1 MMRAASFL
9 PAAALL
15 VAGVGQ
21 PAAADIYSY
30 ADSSG
35 AIHYSNVP
43 ADPRFA
49 LLLRDPSSGSQ
60 AKRSERWG
68 RWELLYRDPIDE
80 AARLAG
86 VPDALLRAVIGVE
99 SAFDPKAV
107 SSKGAQGLMQLLPA
121 TSARYGVHDPFE
133 PADNVRGGAR
143 YLRDLLKRYGNDLE
157 LALAAYNAGEDA
169 VERSGRAIPPFP
181 ETRAY
186 VPAVLELYRAFAK
199 HSHLARYTKT
209 LPPAT

>member
-1 MMRAASFL
+1 MRTASLL
-9 PAAALL
+9 PGVVLAAAG
-15 VAGVGQ
+15 AAQ
-21 PAAADIYSY
+21 PAGAAIYSY
-30 ADSSG
+30 VDAAG

-43 ADPRFA
+43 TDPRFT
-49 LLLRDPSSGSQ
+49 LLLRDPSPPSEHRRGEPRGS
-60 AKRSERWG
+60 WD
-68 RWELLYRDPIDE
+68 LLYRGPIED
-80 AARLAG
+80 AARLAE
-86 VPDALLRAVIGVE
+86 VPGALLRAVIGVE
-99 SAFDPKAV
+99 SAFDPNAV

-143 YLRDLLKRYGNDLE
+143 YLSDLLKRYGNHLE

-169 VERSGRAIPPFP
+169 VERSGRTIPPFA

-186 VPAVLELYRAFAK
+186 VPAVLKLYRAFAK
-199 HSHLARYTKT
+199 DPRLPRYPET